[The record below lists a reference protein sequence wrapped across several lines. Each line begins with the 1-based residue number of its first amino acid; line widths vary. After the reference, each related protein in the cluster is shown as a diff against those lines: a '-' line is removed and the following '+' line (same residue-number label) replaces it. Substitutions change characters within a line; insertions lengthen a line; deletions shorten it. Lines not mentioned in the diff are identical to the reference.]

1 MKADFHLF
9 NHIES
14 CPSCKAECTDITVLV
29 KLPIFPYNFAYEKDP
44 LMCV

>member
-29 KLPIFPYNFAYEKDP
+29 KSLIFPYNFAYEKDP